1 MSNNLI
7 EVDGV
12 TKYYGADPALKDVSF
27 SVGRGEIIGIAG
39 PSGSG
44 KTTLLNMISGLSKP
58 SAGSIKISDKDII
71 PNSSPITLTIK
82 SDS

>member
-44 KTTLLNMISGLSKP
+44 KTTL
-58 SAGSIKISDKDII
+58 
-71 PNSSPITLTIK
+71 
-82 SDS
+82 

>member
-44 KTTLLNMISGLSKP
+44 KTTLAKSLALIITQISKFFG
-58 SAGSIKISDKDII
+58 IF
-71 PNSSPITLTIK
+71 NFENNFFCE
-82 SDS
+82 